1 MSLGVCGPGSCAE
14 DQDRVHT
21 RVDRGGIRVKIG
33 ASLFVFAV
41 GAILTFA
48 VDWSPSGIDL
58 ATVGIILM
66 IVGGI
71 LFLLSLTT
79 PAPRTNG
86 GEPIEPCGIVEERRI
101 YTDDELP

>member
-1 MSLGVCGPGSCAE
+1 M
-14 DQDRVHT
+14 
-21 RVDRGGIRVKIG
+21 KIG

-58 ATVGIILM
+58 DTVGVILM

-71 LFLLSLTT
+71 LFLISMIIL
-79 PAPRTNG
+79 ANRANRH
-86 GEPIEPCGIVEERRI
+86 EPLEQTGIVEERRI
-101 YTDDELP
+101 YNDEPLP

>member
-1 MSLGVCGPGSCAE
+1 M
-14 DQDRVHT
+14 
-21 RVDRGGIRVKIG
+21 KIG

-48 VDWSPSGIDL
+48 VDWSPKGIDL

-71 LFLLSLTT
+71 LFLLSLIILATR
-79 PAPRTNG
+79 ANR
-86 GEPIEPCGIVEERRI
+86 GEPIEPG
-101 YTDDELP
+101 

>member
-1 MSLGVCGPGSCAE
+1 M
-14 DQDRVHT
+14 
-21 RVDRGGIRVKIG
+21 KIG

-48 VDWSPSGIDL
+48 VDWSPNGIDL

-71 LFLLSLTT
+71 LFLLSLIILAT
-79 PAPRTNG
+79 RTNR
-86 GEPIEPCGIVEERRI
+86 GEPIESGGIVEERRI